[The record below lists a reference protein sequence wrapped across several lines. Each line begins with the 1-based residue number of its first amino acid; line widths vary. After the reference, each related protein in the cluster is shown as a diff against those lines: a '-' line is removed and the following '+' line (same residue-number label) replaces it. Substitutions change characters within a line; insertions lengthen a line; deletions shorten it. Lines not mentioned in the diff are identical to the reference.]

1 MSDMIRLEVGFFTT
15 AFFVGILLLAGY
27 DIIRIV
33 RRIFIHN
40 SFIMAV
46 EDMIFW
52 AASGVFVFRMIYEK
66 NDGIVRGIALF
77 SLFLGMVCYHN
88 TVSDFLVKWITR
100 IIGTPIKKVLNVIK
114 KTLKNLKKAVRIL
127 YKRAQQ
133 VKEPEQGG
141 QDGQK

>member
-33 RRIFIHN
+33 RRIIIHN

-46 EDMIFW
+46 EDMIYW

-66 NDGIVRGIALF
+66 NDGTVRGIALF

-88 TVSDFLVKWITR
+88 IVSDFLVKWITC
-100 IIGTPIKKVLNVIK
+100 IIGTPIKKVLNIVKNILKKLK
-114 KTLKNLKKAVRIL
+114 KTVKIL
-127 YKRAQQ
+127 YKRREQ

-141 QDGQK
+141 QDGKE